1 MKRSATIK
9 TTTQFFLF
17 VFFLLTFYLPVSLHA
32 QIVLQRCDVTNRWG
46 GSNTITVSTAD
57 KKEGAA
63 SIGFTGS
70 GTDWFAKK
78 FSRTDAGIGA
88 TGWFSFWL
96 YVSDVSAFNG
106 DGQVELTSSGG
117 PDADEYSWSVASLG
131 LTNGWNHVRLQ
142 ISAANTT
149 GSPDLE
155 AINYFRIYQVLSGQ
169 VTARLDDLR
178 FSSTMD
184 PVPSSGDP
192 LDIPTPDFTTL
203 DGKVMFGYQGW
214 FAHPD
219 DSSAWA
225 QWRHWGTMQ
234 DANTL
239 GVDMLPDM
247 REHEADEKYMTGL
260 TYQDGRPVTIY
271 SAYNRKTVMRH
282 MKWLR
287 DYDLDGVFLQRFNVS
302 TFHPDLRALRDTVT
316 VNVMKGCE
324 KYGRTFVNMYD
335 LSGLGGGNIDE
346 LIADW
351 KHLVDDV
358 KILESPNYLWHRGKP
373 LISLWG
379 FTVRDD
385 LTISDLE
392 QAIDFFR
399 NSPEEKY
406 RASIMLGT
414 NDDFFNRG
422 AWGTPLSK
430 VDVISP
436 WSVGRFN
443 SAESNNS
450 FVNNSVK
457 PGQDWC
463 DERGIDFLPVV
474 WPGFSWY
481 NLKREGTW
489 QQNQIPR
496 RGGEFFWT
504 QATRAVSAN
513 AKSVYIA
520 MFDEVD
526 EATAMY
532 KLAET
537 AEDVPAQGYW
547 LTLDADGKDLPSDWY
562 LRCAKKLTHVVRGDA
577 ENTVTLD
584 TPPDGIDNFRVE
596 VQSTKCGTTD
606 GKLTF
611 QYPEVQA
618 GSLLE
623 FSIDGGMTYPYQSAA
638 GSVSLETGALAA
650 GTYHV
655 WVRRA
660 GGSFPTDLGPYRIFD
675 FYPDA
680 YLAAV
685 PATCGYENGS
695 LEVLLGDTPYYGPV
709 EFSVDGGNT
718 WVLTTKDGTWDYSI
732 EGLGRG
738 EYEVWSRWADGSCPA
753 EHSTV
758 TIEADPV
765 PVTLYASVDGEPYE
779 VFDSV
784 KNALYGC
791 PGYSLD
797 IYAEPAEDAWDWS
810 WTGDLDY
817 QATGRSIRIAD
828 VLTTEM
834 YGKYYVSYYDAVN
847 DCRVTDQLF
856 FIRAKDDC
864 PVGTNPSLEGAV
876 EIQVFPN
883 PTGGTFRITTP
894 ASLEVA
900 AVEVTDVSGRVIF
913 ERAYRGNEII
923 VDLSGNRNGTY
934 LYRIT
939 GSDNAAHYGIIIKK

>member
-1 MKRSATIK
+1 MKISMYPVII
-9 TTTQFFLF
+9 
-17 VFFLLTFYLPVSLHA
+17 VFALLVYMFPVSLQA
-32 QIVLQRCDVTNRWG
+32 QLVLQRCDVTNRWG
-46 GSNTITVSTAD
+46 GSNAITLNTDD
-57 KKEGAA
+57 KKEGVA
-63 SIGFTGS
+63 SISFTGS
-70 GTDWFAKK
+70 GTDWFAKE
-78 FSRTDAGIGA
+78 FSRSDAGIDA

-96 YVSDVSAFNG
+96 YVSDVSAFSG

-117 PDADEYSWSVASLG
+117 PDVDEFSWQVASLG
-131 LTNGWNHVRLQ
+131 LTNGWNHVQLQ
-142 ISAANTT
+142 VSAANTT
-149 GSPDLE
+149 GTPDLE
-155 AINYFRIYQVLSGQ
+155 AINYFRIYQVLSGEI
-169 VTARLDDLR
+169 TARLDDLR
-178 FSSTMD
+178 FTATMD
-184 PVPSSGDP
+184 PEPLPGDP
-192 LDIPTPDFTTL
+192 LDISTPDFTTL

-234 DANTL
+234 SAGTIQ
-239 GVDMLPDM
+239 VDMFPDM
-247 REHEADEKYMTGL
+247 REHEADEEYLTGL
-260 TYQDGRPVTIY
+260 TFDDGRPATIY

-287 DYDLDGVFLQRFNVS
+287 DYDLDGVFLQRFNAS
-302 TFHPDLRALRDTVT
+302 TRNGDLRALRDTVT

-335 LSGLGGGNIDE
+335 LSGFGGGNIDE

-373 LISLWG
+373 LISIWG
-379 FTVRDD
+379 FTVRDE

-392 QAIDFFR
+392 QAIEFFT
-399 NSPEEKY
+399 NSPDEKY

-414 NDDFFNRG
+414 NEDFFNKG
-422 AWGTPLSK
+422 AWAASLGK

-436 WSVGRFN
+436 WSVGRFD
-443 SAESNNS
+443 SSGGNNS
-450 FVNNSVK
+450 FVNNYVK

-463 DERGIDFLPVV
+463 DEHGIDFLPVV

-481 NLKREGTW
+481 NLKRERES
-489 QQNQIPR
+489 QKNQIPR

-504 QATRAVSAN
+504 QATRVVSAN

-547 LTLDADGKDLPSDWY
+547 LTLDADGDDLPSDWY
-562 LRCAKKLTHVVRGDA
+562 LRCAKKLTHVVRGSA
-577 ENTVTLD
+577 ENSVTLE
-584 TPPDGIDNFRVE
+584 TPPDGIDDFRVE

-611 QYPEVQA
+611 HYPEVHA
-618 GSLLE
+618 DSLLE
-623 FSIDGGMTYPYQSAA
+623 FSIDGGNTYPYQSAA
-638 GSVSLETGALAA
+638 GSVSLETGALT
-650 GTYHV
+650 GGVYNV
-655 WVRRA
+655 WVRRSD
-660 GGSFPTDLGPYRIFD
+660 GSFPTDLGPYTIFD

-680 YLAAV
+680 WLETVAT
-685 PATCGYENGS
+685 TCGFEDGS
-695 LEVLLGDTPYYGPV
+695 LEILLGDNPNYGPV
-709 EFSVDGGNT
+709 EFSIDGGNT
-718 WVLTTKDGTWDYSI
+718 YVLTTEDGTWDYSI
-732 EGLGRG
+732 DGLGRG
-738 EYEVWSRWADGSCPA
+738 EYEVWSRWADGSCPS
-753 EHSTV
+753 EHATV
-758 TIEADPV
+758 TIEADPI
-765 PVTLYASVDGEPYE
+765 PVTFYVSVDGGPFEL
-779 VFDSV
+779 FDAE

-797 IYAEPAEDAWDWS
+797 IYAEPAEDSWTWS

-817 QATGRSIRIAD
+817 QATGRSVRIAD
-828 VLTTEM
+828 ELTTEM

-847 DCRVTDQLF
+847 DCEVTDQLF
-856 FIRAKDDC
+856 FIRASDDC
-864 PVGTNPSLEGAV
+864 PVGTDPSLQGAF
-876 EIQVFPN
+876 EIQVYPN
-883 PTGGTFRITTP
+883 PTDGTFRISTP
-894 ASLEVA
+894 GSLEVA

-913 ERAYRGNEII
+913 ERTYPGNEI
-923 VDLSGNRNGTY
+923 VADLSGHRNGVY
-934 LYRIT
+934 IYRILGT
-939 GSDNAAHYGIIIKK
+939 DSVAHYGMIIKN